1 MFHKVTIA
9 LMLQVC
15 LVVAVMLICTN
26 GSPIM
31 VYSGTRMLPI
41 TPPTPAPRLPS
52 PFPPIPPA
60 PVYED
65 PEPENSVYAFPFKF
79 GYRLKPLS
87 KHYVSTRK
95 VHFVWVPRRG
105 TRQQNSCGR
114 CAEGKRPLR
123 PHAALTLLKPSGNF
137 TYGQV

>member
-1 MFHKVTIA
+1 MFHKVTII

-15 LVVAVMLICTN
+15 LVVAVMLICTS

-41 TPPTPAPRLPS
+41 TPPTPEPRFAS

-65 PEPENSVYAFPFKF
+65 PEPENSVYTFPLKF

-87 KHYVSTRK
+87 KPYVSTPKMCFVRVLRK
-95 VHFVWVPRRG
+95 G
-105 TRQQNSCGR
+105 ARQQNACGR
-114 CAEGKRPLR
+114 FGCFHFHIG
-123 PHAALTLLKPSGNF
+123 HTLP
-137 TYGQV
+137 